1 MKFSKPIFTV
11 MKKIIMLVIGLF
23 LVITSCNRI
32 NQYNAAEDMV
42 AEALK
47 MVKMITVEELN
58 QLMESEEIYTL
69 IDVRQKSEHYFG
81 YIPGSLVIPR
91 GSLEFLI
98 GSEEFWENE
107 GLYMPLKE
115 EKIVVYCKKGSR
127 GILAAESLIKLGYK
141 DVVALEGG
149 WKKWELSYPD
159 IYEKNL
165 EMLSGG
171 GAQEHDDGGGC

>member
-1 MKFSKPIFTV
+1 
-11 MKKIIMLVIGLF
+11 MKKVLMLVFGLF
-23 LVITSCNRI
+23 FVFTSCNRI
-32 NQYNAAEDMV
+32 SQFSAPEDMV
-42 AEALK
+42 TEALK
-47 MVKMITVEELN
+47 VVKMITVQELN
-58 QLMESEEIYTL
+58 QLMESEDIYTL
-69 IDVRQKSEHYFG
+69 IDVRQKSEHYYG

-98 GSEEFWENE
+98 GSEDFWEEE

-115 EKIVVYCKKGSR
+115 EMIVVYCKKGSR
-127 GILAAESLIKLGYK
+127 GILAAEALERLGYK
-141 DVVALEGG
+141 DVVALDGG

-171 GAQEHDDGGGC
+171 STEEHDDGGGC

>member
-1 MKFSKPIFTV
+1 
-11 MKKIIMLVIGLF
+11 MKKLLMLVFGL
-23 LVITSCNRI
+23 LLILGSCNCPNRYSSTDQMI
-32 NQYNAAEDMV
+32 G
-42 AEALK
+42 EAMK
-47 MVKMITVEELN
+47 MVKLITVNELK

-69 IDVRQKSEHYFG
+69 IDVRQKSEYYYG
-81 YIPGSLVIPR
+81 YIPGALVIPR
-91 GSLEFLI
+91 GSIEFQI
-98 GSEEFWENE
+98 GDETFWENE

-127 GILAAESLIKLGYK
+127 GILAAETLKKLGYE

-159 IYEKNL
+159 LYEKNL

-171 GAQEHDDGGGC
+171 GAEEHDDGGGC

>member
-1 MKFSKPIFTV
+1 
-11 MKKIIMLVIGLF
+11 MLAFGLLF
-23 LVITSCNRI
+23 VLASCNRVGR
-32 NQYNAAEDMV
+32 YVSAEDMV
-42 AEALK
+42 SEALK
-47 MVKMITVEELN
+47 VVRMITVEELN

-98 GSEEFWENE
+98 GSEDFWEEE

-115 EKIVVYCKKGSR
+115 EKIVVYCKKGNR
-127 GILAAESLIKLGYK
+127 GILAAEALTKLGYTN
-141 DVVALEGG
+141 VVALDGG

-159 IYEKNL
+159 IYEKDL

-171 GAQEHDDGGGC
+171 GVEEHDDGGGC

>member
-1 MKFSKPIFTV
+1 
-11 MKKIIMLVIGLF
+11 MLVFGLM
-23 LVITSCNRI
+23 LVFTSCNGP
-32 NQYNAAEDMV
+32 NKYSSADQMV
-42 AEALK
+42 SEAIK
-47 MVKMITVEELN
+47 MVKMITVNELK

-69 IDVRQKSEHYFG
+69 IDVRQKSEYYYG
-81 YIPGSLVIPR
+81 YIPGALVIPR
-91 GSLEFLI
+91 GSIEFQI
-98 GSEEFWENE
+98 GNEMFWENE

-127 GILAAESLIKLGYK
+127 GILAAETLKKLGYE

-159 IYEKNL
+159 LYEKNL

-171 GAQEHDDGGGC
+171 GAEEHDDGGGC

>member
-1 MKFSKPIFTV
+1 
-11 MKKIIMLVIGLF
+11 MKKIIMLVFSLF
-23 LVITSCNRI
+23 FVLTSCNRLS
-32 NQYNAAEDMV
+32 QFSSPDDMV
-42 AEALK
+42 TEALK
-47 MVKMITVEELN
+47 VVKMITVEELN

-81 YIPGSLVIPR
+81 YIPGSLVVPR

-98 GSEEFWENE
+98 GSEEFWEEE
-107 GLYMPLKE
+107 GLYMPLTE
-115 EKIVVYCKKGSR
+115 EKIVVYCKKGNR
-127 GILAAESLIKLGYK
+127 GILAAESLKKLGYE

-171 GAQEHDDGGGC
+171 GIEEHDDGGGC